1 MKRLTGK
8 NLLLKLE
15 RLRNKR
21 ADLILSL
28 TGYLE
33 SGANLRYQSK
43 FRDYEEFF
51 TEFFWA
57 YVEKMDSQRNLK
69 AMNITRIIPI
79 FSLQMN

>member
-8 NLLLKLE
+8 KLLLKLE
-15 RLRNKR
+15 QLRNKR
-21 ADLILSL
+21 ADLILSA

-33 SGANLRYQSK
+33 SGANLRYQSQ

-57 YVEKMDSQRNLK
+57 YVEENGFPEKLEGNEYYKNFNSRV
-69 AMNITRIIPI
+69 
-79 FSLQMN
+79 